1 MNISIFYTYTFE
13 IKFKRYKKKFLSIDA
28 DLKHFLET
36 LPQITKTDM
45 GNGIYKYRLSVK
57 SKNKGKSGG
66 FRIVSFEVLI
76 SEYQKNITLITIY
89 DKSEQASISKKEI
102 NSILK
107 EEGLT

>member
-1 MNISIFYTYTFE
+1 MNISIFYTHIFE

-36 LPQITKTDM
+36 LPQITGADM

-66 FRIVSFEVLI
+66 FRIISFEVLI
-76 SEYQKNITLITIY
+76 SENQKNVTLITIY

-107 EEGLT
+107 EEGLL